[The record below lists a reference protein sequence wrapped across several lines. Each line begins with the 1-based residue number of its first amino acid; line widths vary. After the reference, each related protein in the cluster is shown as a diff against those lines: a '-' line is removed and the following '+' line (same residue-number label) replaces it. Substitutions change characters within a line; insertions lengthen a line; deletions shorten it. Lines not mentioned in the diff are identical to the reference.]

1 MWTRRDLLRAVGAS
15 ATLAALTPGCGAGA
29 RPLLADASHDPD
41 RLRAALR
48 AAVDAVA
55 ARLTTPFA
63 FATRRRRLRAVV
75 DLDQRGLFVEE
86 RAIAIV
92 GGRDR
97 DGAWREH
104 ATDDLSPAGVAA
116 AAAAVAGGSGPTTA
130 PAPPVG
136 RTARDHTAL
145 VRDPRAIGRRAW
157 LAEAD
162 ALAERVAVHA
172 SSRIVY
178 RASWLVA
185 DDDETWIVRADV
197 DHRQRRV
204 RGQVGASV
212 VTWHG
217 RRPVVGEATIA
228 GPGVPTAALLDDA
241 ALAGAASDA
250 LTLYTPGGAPTGPAT
265 VVLAPALVAAILDRL
280 LATPAIAAAV
290 TPAALLT
297 ITDDPTAAD
306 AFAGHVVDDD
316 GEPARPTV
324 IAADGRPMRAAGV
337 GGARRAGPRWYRRR
351 GPCHLEVV
359 AGPAAAVTA
368 VEATVDA
375 GVVLDGLRDLRLD
388 VDGRLVLRA
397 ARARELARGQR
408 TGRIWGDLELRADVG
423 ELLAAVSAASLD
435 RVAVT
440 IVDDGPARSARAP
453 ALVTR
458 AELGGAVE
466 PARPRRSDR

>member
-29 RPLLADASHDPD
+29 RPLLADAGHDPD

-48 AAVDAVA
+48 AAVDAAA

-63 FATRRRRLRAVV
+63 FAARRRRVRAVV

-86 RAIAIV
+86 RAIAII

-97 DGAWREH
+97 DGGWREQ

-116 AAAAVAGGSGPTTA
+116 AAAAVAGGGPTIA
-130 PAPPVG
+130 PASSGG
-136 RTARDHTAL
+136 RTPRDHTAL

-162 ALAERVAVHA
+162 ALAERVAIHA

-178 RASWLVA
+178 RASWLVS

-217 RRPVVGEATIA
+217 QRPVVGEATIA
-228 GPGVPTAALLDDA
+228 GPGVPTAAQLDDA

-280 LATPAIAAAV
+280 LAAPAVAAGV
-290 TPAALLT
+290 TPAGLLT

-316 GEPARPTV
+316 GEPARPTA
-324 IAADGRPMRAAGV
+324 IAADGQPMRAAGV
-337 GGARRAGPRWYRRR
+337 GGARRAGPRWYRSR

-359 AGPAAAVTA
+359 AGPAAAVAA

-375 GVVLDGLRDLRLD
+375 GVVLDGLRDVRLD

-423 ELLAAVSAASLD
+423 ELLAAVSAASQD
-435 RVAVT
+435 RVAIA

-453 ALVTR
+453 SLVTR
-458 AELGGAVE
+458 AELGGAGE
-466 PARPRRSDR
+466 PGRPRRSGR